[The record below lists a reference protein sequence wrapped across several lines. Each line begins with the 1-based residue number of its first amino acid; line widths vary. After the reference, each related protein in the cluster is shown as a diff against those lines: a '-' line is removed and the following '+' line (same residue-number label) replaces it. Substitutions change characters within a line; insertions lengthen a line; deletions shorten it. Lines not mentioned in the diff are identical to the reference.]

1 MFKPYPLIISLTKV
15 KDIIKT
21 FRFKSY
27 LLESEAA
34 DMANEQLVAD
44 LECILE
50 DINKDQETGFVSLE
64 NSCNEEQLDTDSYN

>member
-44 LECILE
+44 LECIL
-50 DINKDQETGFVSLE
+50 
-64 NSCNEEQLDTDSYN
+64 